1 MPWGM
6 AITLMLYFNDYLR
19 VLPSFPLKLSWL
31 SKIFNSG
38 ASRSLRL
45 LPPQIAGILI
55 KNNFS
60 FYPQL
65 PLGY

>member
-6 AITLMLYFNDYLR
+6 MMTLMLCLNDYLR

-38 ASRSLRL
+38 ASGSPRL
-45 LPPQIAGILI
+45 LPPQNSGILI
-55 KNNFS
+55 KNTNS
-60 FYPQL
+60 LYINL
-65 PLGY
+65 

>member
-6 AITLMLYFNDYLR
+6 MMTLMLYLNDYLR

-38 ASRSLRL
+38 ASGSPCL

-55 KNNFS
+55 KNNYS
-60 FYPQL
+60 LYL
-65 PLGY
+65 HL

>member
-6 AITLMLYFNDYLR
+6 AMTLMLCLNDYLR

-31 SKIFNSG
+31 NKIFNSG
-38 ASRSLRL
+38 ASGTPSL

-55 KNNFS
+55 ENNF
-60 FYPQL
+60 
-65 PLGY
+65 PLYLHL